1 MRDLSFVGRSKC
13 WRRWWKRHSK
23 GKYMFK
29 PLISDVKRLCRRVVA
44 LPISVFQANIDWLF
58 GVHIDRWTYIS
69 YSVFSSFRRSC
80 RSDTRFSLPAEY
92 SPVTTDNFFCE
103 IFIGA
108 SSLTDWPKSHDR
120 WPFWISTARIEFKHS
135 IPLKSCPYWWSYPV
149 GNYEANDKSS
159 LDKKMKPLTVPHFMS
174 KKK

>member
-1 MRDLSFVGRSKC
+1 MRDLSFVGRNKC

-69 YSVFSSFRRSC
+69 HSVFSSFRRSC
-80 RSDTRFSLPAEY
+80 RLTRDFRSLRNILRRNWQLFLWNLHRGKLVDRLTEKSWSMAFLNFDSAHRIQTFH
-92 SPVTTDNFFCE
+92 SPQVM
-103 IFIGA
+103 
-108 SSLTDWPKSHDR
+108 
-120 WPFWISTARIEFKHS
+120 
-135 IPLKSCPYWWSYPV
+135 PV
-149 GNYEANDKSS
+149 LVVLPGW
-159 LDKKMKPLTVPHFMS
+159 
-174 KKK
+174 